1 METINAFKSIIK
13 SHGQHEHIATI
24 SKSGKKFPYPGQS
37 GFGMVLWGSHL
48 NHRTMFL
55 AYAYLRGKAYRVAE
69 PTAVFSTEHERRH
82 LIWTVFALL
91 SYHGVEVTYDQVREW
106 MEAPEP
112 THRLERR
119 LRRMAAG
126 ETLRMAKR
134 EANLQKIATLRAQK
148 VA

>member
-1 METINAFKSIIK
+1 MEKISAFKSIIK
-13 SHGQHEHIATI
+13 SGSQHDHIASI
-24 SKSGKKFPYPGQS
+24 SKTGKKFPYPGQPS
-37 GFGMVLWGSHL
+37 GMVLWGSHL

-69 PTAVFSTEHERRH
+69 PTSVFGTEHERKH
-82 LIWTVFALL
+82 LGWTVFALL
-91 SYHGVEVTYDQVREW
+91 SHHGVEVTYEQVKQW

-126 ETLRMAKR
+126 EALRMAKR
-134 EANLQKIATLRAQK
+134 EANELKIATKRAQK

>member
-13 SHGQHEHIATI
+13 SGSQHEHFASI
-24 SKSGKKFPYPGQS
+24 SKTGKTFPYPGQP
-37 GFGMVLWGSHL
+37 GFEMGLYVSYI

-69 PTAVFSTEHERRH
+69 PTAVFGTKHELTH
-82 LIWTVFALL
+82 LTWTVFALL
-91 SYHGVEVTYDQVREW
+91 SHHGVEVTYEQVRQW

-126 ETLRMAKR
+126 DAVRKARR
-134 EANLQKIATLRAQK
+134 EANEQKIAHLRAQK

>member
-1 METINAFKSIIK
+1 METISAFKSIIK
-13 SHGQHEHIATI
+13 SGSQHEHIASV
-24 SKSGKKFPYPGQS
+24 SKTGKKFPYPGQS

-69 PTAVFSTEHERRH
+69 PTSVFGTERERTH
-82 LIWTVFALL
+82 LGWTVFALL
-91 SYHGVEVTYDQVREW
+91 SHHGVEVTYDQVREW
-106 MEAPEP
+106 MGTPEP